1 MAIVQVSRITNR
13 KGLVEN
19 LPQLAGAE
27 LGWAIDERRLFI
39 GNGTLQEGAP
49 TIGNTEI
56 LTEFSDILAE
66 QSNYTYKGLAAGY
79 QAVTGP
85 NNTNIT
91 LSLQDWLDQFASVKD
106 FGAVGDGVTDDTDAI
121 NRALFQLYCR
131 DINPQIRRALFF
143 PAGVYR
149 VSETIL
155 IPSYA
160 RLYGEGANSSRIV
173 LDTESDDSSLFPF
186 VARYADSLQQI
197 GNNIGNNGA
206 TPPTNIEIANM
217 GFQTLMPTADVF
229 LVDRASFCTF
239 SDVSFRGPYQFDDFF
254 PDPTAVAIDNISAVQ
269 FASTPAL
276 TTNNITF
283 RRCEFAQL
291 TNAVRNS
298 ADIKGVL
305 ITESTFDLL
314 YRGVVLLNPGSL
326 NPGSAGFRVLGN
338 SFDRINL
345 EGIRTETNQQLVIS
359 GYNIFYNVGN
369 DLSSPL
375 VPATPVID
383 FVDSNNVSIG
393 DMFERSDA
401 DAQIQPRVRIGS
413 SSVSIAVTNGKKIQM
428 GTYTRES
435 GVRVILDGDAVDEPL
450 FTVDSLDIPAFKM
463 EYTITRSTGDST
475 EVAVKTGTFTVVS
488 SSDGLG
494 GDLVT
499 NDASFQNQDPGFSLG
514 ATETSGIVTVNYTD
528 DFADPSTI
536 QLPGTIR
543 YSISYLA

>member
-13 KGLVEN
+13 KGLAEN

-49 TIGNTEI
+49 TVGNTEI

-91 LSLQDWLDQFASVKD
+91 LSLQEWLDQFASVKD
-106 FGAVGDGVTDDTDAI
+106 FGAVGDGVTDDTEAI

-131 DINPQIRRALFF
+131 EVNPQIRRALFF

-160 RLYGEGANSSRIV
+160 RLYGEGANSSRIL
-173 LDTESDDSSLFPF
+173 LDTNSDDSSLFPY
-186 VARYADSLQQI
+186 VARYADSLQQT
-197 GNNIGNNGA
+197 GLNIGNNGA
-206 TPPTNIEIANM
+206 TPPTNIEISNM
-217 GFQTLMPTADVF
+217 SFKTLMPTADVF
-229 LVDRASFCTF
+229 LVEDASFCSFNDVNF
-239 SDVSFRGPYQFDDFF
+239 SGPFQISDF
-254 PDPTAVAIDNISAVQ
+254 IDNPEVVAAANLSAIR

-291 TNAVRNS
+291 TNGFTNTAN
-298 ADIKGVL
+298 IKGVL
-305 ITESTFDLL
+305 VTESNFNVL
-314 YRGVVLLNPGSL
+314 YRGIVFVNPGSL
-326 NPGSAGFRVLGN
+326 NPGAAGFRILGN
-338 SFDRINL
+338 SFDQIYQ
-345 EGIRTETNQQLVIS
+345 EGILAEANQQLVVS
-359 GYNIFYNVGN
+359 GYNVFYNVGN
-369 DLSSPL
+369 AATTPI
-375 VPATPVID
+375 VPSTPVID
-383 FVDSNNVSIG
+383 FVASNNVSVG
-393 DMFERSDA
+393 DVFARTDA
-401 DAQIQPRVRIGS
+401 EAQIRSRIRIGNN
-413 SSVSIAVTNGKKIQM
+413 SVSIAVTNGRTIQM
-428 GTYTRES
+428 GTYTRVS
-435 GVRVILDGDAVDEPL
+435 GIRVVLEGDAVDQPL
-450 FTVDSLDIPAFKM
+450 FSIDSLDIPAFKI

-528 DFADPSTI
+528 DFADPSSI
-536 QLPGTIR
+536 QLPGILK